1 VLPST
6 AEASPPAGTSPAA
19 VSSAGVSPAE
29 ASRSAQGLPVTG
41 ASHANDYVRLG
52 LLLMAA
58 GFAIALAGGLR
69 ARRGAH

>member
-1 VLPST
+1 
-6 AEASPPAGTSPAA
+6 
-19 VSSAGVSPAE
+19 VSPAE